1 MNDVQATRHP
11 DRSEEMRLRRAIQAI
26 IRWCDQSD
34 GTPSGQCLHEIEQTA
49 MKALG
54 VGGTSDPLADLRHG
68 CLAALGFL
76 GGVSIL
82 SKEQLQKVLANAVKA
97 SGSQEKWSS
106 G

>member
-1 MNDVQATRHP
+1 MSSSWMARVLAEHEGVADGLDFGRAEIAHP
-11 DRSEEMRLRRAIQAI
+11 LDADDFGRCVRFLDAVPGLRRHVARMA
-26 IRWCDQSD
+26 D
-34 GTPSGQCLHEIEQTA
+34 GN
-49 MKALG
+49 
-54 VGGTSDPLADLRHG
+54 G

-82 SKEQLQKVLANAVKA
+82 SKEQLQKVLVDAVKG